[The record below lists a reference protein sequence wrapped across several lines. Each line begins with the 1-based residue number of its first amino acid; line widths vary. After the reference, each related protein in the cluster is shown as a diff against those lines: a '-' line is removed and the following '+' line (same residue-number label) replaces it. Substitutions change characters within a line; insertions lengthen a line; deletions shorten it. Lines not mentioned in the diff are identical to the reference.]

1 MNDLTGHV
9 RDSLIESILSGE
21 YPPGSKLLPERE
33 FAEKFSISRIT
44 VRRAFSQLENAGIIV
59 RKRPSGTYVAD
70 TFQAHCGDLTGIGLI
85 TTLPH
90 EFSGS
95 FVEAVSNCCETED
108 ILLALGIPKP
118 DTAEAQLK
126 IAERMVSRG
135 IKNLIVWGAEKTSGM
150 QIFERLRILG
160 VNLVFF
166 DQVIP
171 GNYADYVGLDNFHA
185 ISTLFDQAVKRGCEH
200 FIFINFEGM
209 NIDSNQER
217 EAAFLKKLQESGCS
231 GEVRYLPVNCDN
243 LCRRE
248 FTAKLL
254 RDTTAKSAIIGTNAP
269 IMQTLFHQEVA
280 HPALFCVDHLPQLR
294 ELNITGYAQPI
305 AEMAQ
310 CAVQMLKN
318 QCRKGKK
325 WHSVHQRFTGE
336 MILP

>member
-1 MNDLTGHV
+1 MNDLTGHI
-9 RDSLIESILSGE
+9 RDLLIENILSGE
-21 YPPGSKLLPERE
+21 YPPGSKLMPERE
-33 FAEKFSISRIT
+33 FAERFSVSRIT

-95 FVEAVSNCCETED
+95 FVEAVSNCCENED

-126 IAERMVSRG
+126 IAERMASRG

-150 QIFERLRILG
+150 QVFERLRILG

-171 GNYADYVGLDNFHA
+171 GSYADYVGLDNYHA
-185 ISTLFDQAVKRGCEH
+185 VSTLFNEAVKRGCEH
-200 FIFINFEGM
+200 FIFLNFEGM
-209 NIDSNQER
+209 NIDSNMER
-217 EAAFLKKLQESGCS
+217 EAAFIRELQISGFS

-254 RDTTAKSAIIGTNAP
+254 KDTTEKSAIIGTNAP
-269 IMQTLFHQEVA
+269 IMQTLFHQDIT
-280 HPALFCVDHLPQLR
+280 HPVLFCVDYLPQLR

-305 AEMAQ
+305 DKMAQ

-318 QCRKGKK
+318 QCRKGRK
-325 WHSVHQRFTGE
+325 WQPVNQRFTGE
-336 MILP
+336 IIKP